1 VLIKKKDVND
11 YFAARRARHPL
22 SVKQASA
29 VAATRS
35 SNVKRASK
43 APSAAPIDVPGS
55 SAPTL
60 DSYVSPFT
68 SETGLTDAPPAAV
81 KRWANL

>member
-35 SNVKRASK
+35 SNLKRASK
-43 APSAAPIDVPGS
+43 ASRAAPIDMPGS
-55 SAPTL
+55 STPAQ
-60 DSYVSPFT
+60 DSYVPPFT
-68 SETGLTDAPPAAV
+68 SERGFIDARTPAV
-81 KRWANL
+81 ERWAKL